1 MTIQI
6 DPERAWIMAAIAAS
20 KALVAKGLLTKE
32 EVLAQLPPI
41 TGETLRMAEDEI
53 ISVAGEMIQEWPAP
67 DL

>member
-1 MTIQI
+1 
-6 DPERAWIMAAIAAS
+6 MAAIAAS

-53 ISVAGEMIQEWPAP
+53 ISVAREMIQEWAAP
-67 DL
+67 GL